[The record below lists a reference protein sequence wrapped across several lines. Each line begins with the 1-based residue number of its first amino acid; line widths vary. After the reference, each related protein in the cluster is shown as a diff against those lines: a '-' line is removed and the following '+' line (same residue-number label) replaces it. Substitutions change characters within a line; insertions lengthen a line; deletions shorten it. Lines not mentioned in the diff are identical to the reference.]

1 MHIVLWV
8 AVYDCCI
15 YVLSDIGNDP
25 FCRSN
30 MNSDTC
36 NLHKSDICNML
47 SDLNMEVGVTSTIY
61 FCFYYSDNAFFVR
74 HLVL

>member
-1 MHIVLWV
+1 MAFFFRRACCLVHIVLWV

-15 YVLSDIGNDP
+15 YVLNDIGNDP

-47 SDLNMEVGVTSTIY
+47 SDLNMEVVVTSIY
-61 FCFYYSDNAFFVR
+61 FCFY
-74 HLVL
+74 